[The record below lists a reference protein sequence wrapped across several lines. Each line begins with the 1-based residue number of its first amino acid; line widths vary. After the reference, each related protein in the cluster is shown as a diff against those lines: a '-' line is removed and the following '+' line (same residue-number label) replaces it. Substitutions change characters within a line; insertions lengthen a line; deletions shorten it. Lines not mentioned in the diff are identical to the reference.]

1 MTRAEVGAVAH
12 VEVRRCVAEAGDE
25 VTSRSAG
32 EYLPKRDSGV
42 RSAKLGLQRI
52 SGSLLDRS
60 RMYLNP
66 INRLIG

>member
-1 MTRAEVGAVAH
+1 MAGEF
-12 VEVRRCVAEAGDE
+12 RRCVAEAGDE